1 MRGYS
6 WYAEWWGFVVERLG
20 RFLFHSSIHPFIH
33 SSTLVSVLRIG
44 MYIYRERKVD
54 GGGRTR

>member
-1 MRGYS
+1 MRSG
-6 WYAEWWGFVVERLG
+6 GGLLLRGLG
-20 RFLFHSSIHPFIH
+20 GSFFIHTFIH